1 MLSKV
6 GAATRLKTGKG
17 QKSRV
22 RYQKP

>member
-1 MLSKV
+1 MLSKA

-17 QKSRV
+17 EKSRV